1 MNAQEYLATLTNKS
15 AWVFTKQDAS
25 FEEAVKATKLFA
37 DVCYNPGINIEQY
50 FAKHHQEYGIRT
62 DRHRVLVIAQLYGL
76 ITKTPFYTRGNHYN
90 KERPTEI
97 FDLIKNEQVGS
108 ELYNKIKTEQ
118 ILKLKIHSII
128 DTANNNEDYIIL
140 PVVFI
145 YTVLK
150 KLQTK
155 YRINEV
161 SIGHFWTYIATCN
174 SYSDADKA
182 AEFIANNGPISQYFD
197 TYKGNSRILTIIR
210 NNISLF
216 TVTADTISINPEFDN
231 YFFKNFIKQ
240 HNPDELHDQL
250 LRDIDYSY
258 MLYNN
263 QHFNIDLVDIPVVA
277 TEESVE
283 EIDNVQPVYDEETDE
298 KEYLEKV
305 DAIKADNVNE
315 DIALNA
321 YDVQPIA
328 SEGRQGHGRRPK
340 TNPILGK
347 IAITRAY
354 YCCELDRDHET
365 FISNRT
371 RKQYMEAHHLI
382 PVSNQETIWNK
393 YHKNIDCVENLVSL
407 CPNCH
412 KAFHYG
418 TKEVKSQM
426 IETLF
431 NAISHKYRAIG
442 LNISL
447 EEIKQIYGIVD

>member
-1 MNAQEYLATLTNKS
+1 MTAQEYLATLTNKS

-37 DVCYNPGINIEQY
+37 DICYDPDVNVEQY
-50 FAKHHQEYGIRT
+50 FADHHQEYGIRT

-128 DTANNNEDYIIL
+128 DTANNNEDYSIL

-145 YTVLK
+145 YMVLK

-155 YRINEV
+155 YKINAV
-161 SIGHFWTYIATCN
+161 SIGHFWTYIATSK
-174 SYSDADKA
+174 SYSDVDKV
-182 AEFIANNGPISQYFD
+182 AEFIASNAPISQYFEI
-197 TYKGNSRILTIIR
+197 YKGNSRILTIIR

-216 TVTADTISINPEFDN
+216 TVTADVIAINPEFDN
-231 YFFKNFIKQ
+231 YFFKKFIKQ
-240 HNPDELHDQL
+240 HDADELHDQL

-263 QHFNIDLVDIPVVA
+263 QHFNIDLVDVPVVEA
-277 TEESVE
+277 LDNVE
-283 EIDNVQPVYDEETDE
+283 DKVVQPVYDEETDE
-298 KEYLEKV
+298 REYLEKV
-305 DAIKADNVNE
+305 DAIKEDNVNE
-315 DIALNA
+315 DIALKA

-328 SEGRQGHGRRPK
+328 VEGKKGHGRRPK

-354 YCCELDRDHET
+354 YCCEFNHDHET
-365 FISNRT
+365 FMSNRT
-371 RKQYMEAHHLI
+371 HKQYMEAHHLI
-382 PVSNQETIWNK
+382 PVANQEAVWNK

-418 TKEVKSQM
+418 TKEVKARM

-442 LNISL
+442 LNIPL
-447 EEIKQIYGIVD
+447 EEIKKIYGVVD

>member
-1 MNAQEYLATLTNKS
+1 MTAQEYLATLTNKS

-25 FEEAVKATKLFA
+25 FEEAVKAAKLFA
-37 DVCYNPGINIEQY
+37 SVCYDPDVNIEQY
-50 FAKHHQEYGIRT
+50 FTEHHKDFGIRT

-97 FDLIKNEQVGS
+97 FDLIKDKPVGS
-108 ELYNKIKTEQ
+108 ESYNKIKTEQ

-128 DTANNNEDYIIL
+128 DTANNNEGYNIL
-140 PVVFI
+140 PVIFI
-145 YTVLK
+145 YMVLK

-155 YRINEV
+155 YKINEV
-161 SIGHFWTYIATCN
+161 SIGHFWTYIATSN
-174 SYSDADKA
+174 SYSDVDKV
-182 AEFIANNGPISQYFD
+182 AEFIASDAPISQYFD
-197 TYKGNSRILTIIR
+197 VYKSNSRILTIIR

-216 TVTADTISINPEFDN
+216 TVTSDTIAINPDFDN
-231 YFFKNFIKQ
+231 YFFKKFIKQ
-240 HNPDELHDQL
+240 YDADELHDQL

-263 QHFNIDLVDIPVVA
+263 QHFNIDLVDVPAADVL
-277 TEESVE
+277 EDVE
-283 EIDNVQPVYDEETDE
+283 EKIVQPVYDEETDE
-298 KEYLEKV
+298 REYLAKV
-305 DAIKADNVNE
+305 DAIKEDNVNE
-315 DIALNA
+315 DIALKA
-321 YDVQPIA
+321 YDIQPIA
-328 SEGRQGHGRRPK
+328 AEGKKGHGRRPK

-354 YCCELDRDHET
+354 YCCEFDHDHET

-371 RKQYMEAHHLI
+371 HKQYMEAHHLI
-382 PVSNQETIWNK
+382 PVANQETVWNK

-418 TKEVKSQM
+418 TKEVKTRM

-442 LNISL
+442 LNIPI
-447 EEIKQIYGIVD
+447 EEIKQLYGIID